1 MIKLVMHKIN
11 DDLNMSSTF
20 IAFDFGMT
28 KMGVAIGQN
37 ITNTA
42 SPLDPIIMRNGNPD
56 WSHLEQILKEYNPT
70 TIVLGKPK
78 VTSKSS
84 EALMKKIK
92 MFKTSL
98 ERDLN
103 QEVEWAS
110 EHLTSED
117 AKEKLK
123 LQRQEGIL
131 SRKIMKGQIDS
142 MAATIF
148 LQDWMNQR

>member
-1 MIKLVMHKIN
+1 
-11 DDLNMSSTF
+11 MSSTF

-42 SPLDPIIMRNGNPD
+42 SPLDPMVMRNGNPD
-56 WSHLEQILKEYNPT
+56 WDLVERLIKEYRPT
-70 TIVLGKPK
+70 TIILGKPK
-78 VTSKSS
+78 VIDESS
-84 EALMKKIK
+84 ETLMKKIK
-92 MFKTSL
+92 AFKRSL
-98 ERDLN
+98 ERDFSQN
-103 QEVEWAS
+103 VEFIP
-110 EHLTSED
+110 EHLTSKD

-123 LQRQEGIL
+123 VRRQEGIL

-142 MAATIF
+142 MAAAIF

>member
-1 MIKLVMHKIN
+1 
-11 DDLNMSSTF
+11 MSSTF

-42 SPLDPIIMRNGNPD
+42 SPLDPMVMRNGNPD
-56 WSHLEQILKEYNPT
+56 WDLVERLIKEYRPT
-70 TIVLGKPK
+70 KIILGKPK
-78 VTSKSS
+78 VIDESS
-84 EALMKKIK
+84 ETLMKKIK
-92 MFKTSL
+92 AFKRSL
-98 ERDLN
+98 ERDFSQN
-103 QEVEWAS
+103 VEWTP
-110 EHLTSED
+110 EHLTSKD

-123 LQRQEGIL
+123 VRRQEGIL

-142 MAATIF
+142 MAAAIF

>member
-1 MIKLVMHKIN
+1 
-11 DDLNMSSTF
+11 MSSTF
-20 IAFDFGMT
+20 IAFDFGMK

-42 SPLDPIIMRNGNPD
+42 SPLDPMTMRNGSPD
-56 WSHLEQILKEYNPT
+56 WDLVEQLIKEYRPT
-70 TIVLGKPK
+70 VIILGKPK
-78 VTSKSS
+78 VINESS
-84 EALMKKIK
+84 EVLMKNIK
-92 MFKTSL
+92 AFKRSL
-98 ERDLN
+98 ERDFN
-103 QEVEWAS
+103 QNVEWTP
-110 EHLTSED
+110 EHLTSKD

-123 LQRQEGIL
+123 VRRQEGIL

>member
-1 MIKLVMHKIN
+1 
-11 DDLNMSSTF
+11 MSSTF
-20 IAFDFGMT
+20 IALDFGMT

-42 SPLDPIIMRNGNPD
+42 SPLDPMTMKNGTPD
-56 WSHLEQILKEYNPT
+56 WDLLEQLIKEYRPT
-70 TIVLGKPK
+70 KIILGKPK
-78 VTSKSS
+78 VINESS

-92 MFKTSL
+92 AFKRSL

-103 QEVEWAS
+103 QNVEWTP
-110 EHLTSED
+110 EHLTSKD

-123 LQRQEGIL
+123 VRRQEGIL

>member
-1 MIKLVMHKIN
+1 
-11 DDLNMSSTF
+11 MSSTF

-42 SPLDPIIMRNGNPD
+42 SPLDPMTMRNGSPD
-56 WSHLEQILKEYNPT
+56 WDLVKQLIKEYRPT
-70 TIVLGKPK
+70 AIILGKPK
-78 VTSKSS
+78 VINESS
-84 EALMKKIK
+84 EALMKNIK
-92 MFKTSL
+92 AFKRSL
-98 ERDLN
+98 ERDFN
-103 QEVEWAS
+103 QNVEWTP
-110 EHLTSED
+110 EHLTSKH

-123 LQRQEGIL
+123 VRRQEGIL

-142 MAATIF
+142 MAAAIF

>member
-1 MIKLVMHKIN
+1 
-11 DDLNMSSTF
+11 
-20 IAFDFGMT
+20 
-28 KMGVAIGQN
+28 
-37 ITNTA
+37 
-42 SPLDPIIMRNGNPD
+42 MRNGNPD
-56 WSHLEQILKEYNPT
+56 WDLLGQILKEYNPT
-70 TIVLGKPK
+70 KIVLGKPK
-78 VTSKSS
+78 VNSESSK
-84 EALMKKIK
+84 ALMKKIK
-92 MFKTSL
+92 YFKSCL

-110 EHLTSED
+110 EHLTTEY

-131 SRKIMKGQIDS
+131 SRKITKGQIDS

>member
-1 MIKLVMHKIN
+1 
-11 DDLNMSSTF
+11 MSSTF

-42 SPLDPIIMRNGNPD
+42 SPLDPVVMRNGNPD
-56 WSHLEQILKEYNPT
+56 WDLVERLIKEYRPT
-70 TIVLGKPK
+70 TIILGKPK
-78 VTSKSS
+78 VIDESS
-84 EALMKKIK
+84 ETLMKKIK
-92 MFKTSL
+92 AFKRSL
-98 ERDLN
+98 ERDFSQN
-103 QEVEWAS
+103 VEFIP
-110 EHLTSED
+110 EHLTSKD

-123 LQRQEGIL
+123 VRRQEGIL

-142 MAATIF
+142 MAAAIF

>member
-1 MIKLVMHKIN
+1 
-11 DDLNMSSTF
+11 MSSTF
-20 IAFDFGMT
+20 IAFDFGMK

-42 SPLDPIIMRNGNPD
+42 SPLDPMAMKNGNPD
-56 WSHLEQILKEYNPT
+56 WDLLEQIIKEYNPT

-78 VTSKSS
+78 VTSRSS
-84 EALMKKIK
+84 EALMKKIIN
-92 MFKTSL
+92 FKTSL
-98 ERDLN
+98 ERGLN

-110 EHLTSED
+110 EHLTTED

-131 SRKIMKGQIDS
+131 SRKITKGQIDS

>member
-1 MIKLVMHKIN
+1 
-11 DDLNMSSTF
+11 MSSTF
-20 IAFDFGMT
+20 IALDFGMT

-56 WSHLEQILKEYNPT
+56 WGHLEQILKEYNQT
-70 TIVLGKPK
+70 IIVLGKPK

>member
-1 MIKLVMHKIN
+1 
-11 DDLNMSSTF
+11 MSSTF

-42 SPLDPIIMRNGNPD
+42 SPLDPMTMKNGTPD
-56 WSHLEQILKEYNPT
+56 WDLLEQLIKEYRPT
-70 TIVLGKPK
+70 KIILGKPK
-78 VTSKSS
+78 VINESS

-92 MFKTSL
+92 AFKRSL

-103 QEVEWAS
+103 QNVEWTP
-110 EHLTSED
+110 EHLTSKD

-123 LQRQEGIL
+123 VRRQEGIL

-142 MAATIF
+142 MAAAIF

>member
-1 MIKLVMHKIN
+1 
-11 DDLNMSSTF
+11 MSSTF

-42 SPLDPIIMRNGNPD
+42 SPLDPMVMRNGNPD
-56 WSHLEQILKEYNPT
+56 WDLVERLIKEYRPT
-70 TIVLGKPK
+70 TIILGKPK
-78 VTSKSS
+78 VIDESS
-84 EALMKKIK
+84 ETLMKKIK
-92 MFKTSL
+92 AFKRSL
-98 ERDLN
+98 ERDFRQN
-103 QEVEWAS
+103 VEWTP
-110 EHLTSED
+110 EHLTSKD

-123 LQRQEGIL
+123 VRRQEGIL

-142 MAATIF
+142 MAAAIF

>member
-1 MIKLVMHKIN
+1 
-11 DDLNMSSTF
+11 MSSTF
-20 IAFDFGMT
+20 IALDFGMT

-56 WSHLEQILKEYNPT
+56 WGHLEQILKEYNPT
-70 TIVLGKPK
+70 IIVLGKPK

-84 EALMKKIK
+84 KALMKKIK

>member
-1 MIKLVMHKIN
+1 
-11 DDLNMSSTF
+11 MSSTF

-42 SPLDPIIMRNGNPD
+42 SPLDHMVMRNGSPD
-56 WSHLEQILKEYNPT
+56 WDLVERLIKEYRPT
-70 TIVLGKPK
+70 TIILGKPK
-78 VTSKSS
+78 VIDESS

-92 MFKTSL
+92 AFKRNL
-98 ERDLN
+98 ERDFSQN
-103 QEVEWAS
+103 VEWIP
-110 EHLTSED
+110 EHLTSKD

-123 LQRQEGIL
+123 VRRQEGIL
-131 SRKIMKGQIDS
+131 SRKIMKGQVDS

-148 LQDWMNQR
+148 LQDWMDQR